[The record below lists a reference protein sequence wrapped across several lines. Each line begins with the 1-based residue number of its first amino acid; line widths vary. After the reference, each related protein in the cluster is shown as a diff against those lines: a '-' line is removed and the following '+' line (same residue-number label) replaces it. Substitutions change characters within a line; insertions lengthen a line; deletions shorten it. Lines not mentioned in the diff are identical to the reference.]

1 MFQDA
6 KLLKSTKVWL
16 SLHEWH
22 QQDTVNTIAGGWLK
36 NSIIWNGLFFSSFP
50 YCFEKRFPGHHT
62 DRQVSYFRGPAV
74 WSLWI
79 GFPNLTN
86 YVTICCCLPSSFV
99 LMGHRFLSLNLL
111 LGYCICQVF
120 ETLTRLLIWFW
131 ESNMVK
137 NRSLGMKVNEIKTG
151 IVPLNIAFVC
161 RL

>member
-1 MFQDA
+1 MTPTGHRKHHSWRTAEEFNY
-6 KLLKSTKVWL
+6 LKWS
-16 SLHEWH
+16 
-22 QQDTVNTIAGGWLK
+22 
-36 NSIIWNGLFFSSFP
+36 FFSSFS
-50 YCFEKRFPGHHT
+50 YCFEKHFPGHHT
-62 DRQVSYFRGPAV
+62 DRQVSYFSGPAV

-120 ETLTRLLIWFW
+120 ETFTRLLIWFW

-137 NRSLGMKVNEIKTG
+137 NRSLGMKVDEIKTG

>member
-1 MFQDA
+1 MAFFTWMTPTRHRKHHSWRTA
-6 KLLKSTKVWL
+6 EEFNYLKWS
-16 SLHEWH
+16 
-22 QQDTVNTIAGGWLK
+22 
-36 NSIIWNGLFFSSFP
+36 FFSSFP
-50 YCFEKRFPGHHT
+50 CCFEKHFPGHHT
-62 DRQVSYFRGPAV
+62 DRQVSYFSGPAV

-86 YVTICCCLPSSFV
+86 YVTICCCLLSSFV

-120 ETLTRLLIWFW
+120 ETLRRLLIWFW
-131 ESNMVK
+131 ESNMAR
-137 NRSLGMKVNEIKTG
+137 NRSLGMKVDEIKTR

>member
-1 MFQDA
+1 MAFFTWMTPTRHRKHHSWRMA
-6 KLLKSTKVWL
+6 EEFNYLKWS
-16 SLHEWH
+16 
-22 QQDTVNTIAGGWLK
+22 
-36 NSIIWNGLFFSSFP
+36 FFSSFP
-50 YCFEKRFPGHHT
+50 CCFEKHFPGHHT
-62 DRQVSYFRGPAV
+62 DRQVSYFSGPAV

-86 YVTICCCLPSSFV
+86 YVTICCRLLSSFV
-99 LMGHRFLSLNLL
+99 LMSHRFLSLNLL

-137 NRSLGMKVNEIKTG
+137 NRSLGMKVDEIKTG
-151 IVPLNIAFVC
+151 IVPLNIVFVC